1 MGVPFAVRAVELT
14 RRFGD
19 VVAVDHVTFEI
30 PRGEVWGFLGPN
42 GAGKSTTVRMLCG
55 ILDPTEGR
63 AEVLGLDVR
72 RDREAIKQRIGYMS
86 QRFGLWPDLTV
97 RENLEFYAGAYGL
110 PAAESRRQVEA
121 WLGRSGLA
129 ERACERVAALPAGFR
144 QWLALGCAVLHRPAV
159 LFLDEPTAGVDPLS
173 RRRFWELIHRLAE
186 EGTTVLVTT
195 HAMDE
200 AAHCDRL
207 AFLYGGRIIAQGRP
221 EEIRRAGA
229 EHTVVEIQTDRPAET
244 LRAVEGHPAVR
255 DAGLH
260 GAAVHLTLR
269 DPGAAESIIGFLR
282 QQGIPVHGVAAVLPS
297 LEDVFVHLVEALEE
311 GA

>member
-1 MGVPFAVRAVELT
+1 MHVPFAVRAVELT

-19 VVAVDHVTFEI
+19 VVAVDRVTFAI
-30 PRGEVWGFLGPN
+30 PRGEVWGVLGPN

-72 RDREAIKQRIGYMS
+72 RDREAIKQRIGYVS

-97 RENLEFYAGAYGL
+97 RENLEFYARAYGL
-110 PAAESRRQVEA
+110 PGAEARRQVEG
-121 WLGRSGLA
+121 WLGRSELA
-129 ERACERVAALPAGFR
+129 EWAHQRVAALPAGFR

-173 RRRFWELIHRLAE
+173 RRRFWELIHHFAK
-186 EGTTVLVTT
+186 EGTAVLVTT

-207 AFLYGGRIIAQGRP
+207 AFLYGGRIVAQGKP
-221 EEIRRAGA
+221 EEIRRTGA
-229 EHTVVEIQTDRPAET
+229 DGAVLEIQTDRPAEA
-244 LRAVEGHPAVR
+244 LRVVEGHPAVR

-260 GAAVHLTLR
+260 GAAVHLVLR
-269 DPGAAESIIGFLR
+269 DPEAAESVVGFLR
-282 QQGIPVHGVAAVLPS
+282 QQGIPVHSVAAVLPS
-297 LEDVFVHLVEALEE
+297 LEDVFVHLVEALEG